1 MPNGSQESQQHP
13 RVSTRAAASSC
24 KVITSLPAF
33 TCLSESPSSW
43 SHRMKL
49 ESQLLNLIVV
59 LSLAVE
65 EKALQ
70 VGQVQQLQRK

>member
-33 TCLSESPSSW
+33 TCLSESPRSW
-43 SHRMKL
+43 SRGMKL
-49 ESQLLNLIVV
+49 GSQLLNLIVDV
-59 LSLAVE
+59 SLAVK
-65 EKALQ
+65 EKGLQ
-70 VGQVQQLQRK
+70 MGQVQHLQRK